1 MTREKQLKFCSVCKN
16 RKMDMKQGLLCELTN
31 AKADFDIA
39 CPKFD
44 EDTAQKVKNE
54 RIEQEYQETLTVSG
68 WLAFFL
74 WVGVGLGTFLSC
86 IYLIATL
93 SDVGLTFLSSVI
105 FFFYVAALVAT
116 AGLTIRAFY
125 QKAPNAVAL
134 ARTYIAMIALDA
146 CVNVASSIIL
156 DDESMLVEA
165 LRSFVWSGVWFTY
178 LSCST
183 HVANMIP
190 KQTRIW
196 KLPEKILLTIYAL
209 ASVIIIGGV
218 AHFVNNPS
226 DSNFYQKD
234 YLVDA
239 VIEAAN
245 EELPDKSDPLATS
258 LELIKEDDKIV
269 YTIQL
274 NTMTMT
280 LDESA
285 AWEVELVDK
294 QEILSSLAIEEDQDL
309 IKVMNIYFDGG
320 YNVCYRFLNA
330 SGAFLYDVVI
340 TGSEYNNAINAGT
353 NFKCDEQAYRALL
366 DKYTSSL
373 PIEYMGSASLINITH
388 SSTSL
393 SYYVQLPKLN
403 AAALAEI
410 NLAYLE
416 KYIQDEWEALDDNL
430 KTLARINKENIVY
443 YFYTAEGEEHG
454 VVTITPD
461 KYSGLE

>member
-1 MTREKQLKFCSVCKN
+1 
-16 RKMDMKQGLLCELTN
+16 
-31 AKADFDIA
+31 
-39 CPKFD
+39 
-44 EDTAQKVKNE
+44 
-54 RIEQEYQETLTVSG
+54 
-68 WLAFFL
+68 
-74 WVGVGLGTFLSC
+74 
-86 IYLIATL
+86 
-93 SDVGLTFLSSVI
+93 
-105 FFFYVAALVAT
+105 
-116 AGLTIRAFY
+116 
-125 QKAPNAVAL
+125 
-134 ARTYIAMIALDA
+134 
-146 CVNVASSIIL
+146 
-156 DDESMLVEA
+156 ML
-165 LRSFVWSGVWFTY
+165 
-178 LSCST
+178 
-183 HVANMIP
+183 P